1 MEVWV
6 SGGRNAVQLIDLKDA
21 ITMARITDAT
31 VTAQLLDPEDDFSVV
46 TGSAF
51 SLPLVDSSRSKYA
64 ATSPVLSLTL
74 GKAYK
79 LEVSA
84 LKNAAVIYLS
94 WTDVVAGKGSGAR

>member
-21 ITMARITDAT
+21 ITLGRIADAT
-31 VTAQLLDPEDDFSVV
+31 VSAQLLDPDDDFEVV
-46 TGSAF
+46 AGSTF
-51 SLPLVDSSRSKYA
+51 SLPLVDSSRSKYG
-64 ATSPVLSLTL
+64 ATSPVLTLPL

-84 LKNAAVIYLS
+84 VLNGAVIYLS